1 MFRNILDATH
11 LVEEGEDDT
20 AVVEKVEKAD
30 GFAQVIPE
38 HKYNIVKYLQ
48 DTGKLVAMVG
58 WRIGLRL
65 VTGWQVS

>member
-11 LVEEGEDDT
+11 LIDEGEDEQ
-20 AVVEKVEKAD
+20 AVVDKVVKAD

-48 DTGKLVAMVG
+48 ETGKLVAMVSFARQKRKRSSG
-58 WRIGLRL
+58 DR
-65 VTGWQVS
+65 